1 MRSAVPLGGLGTG
14 SVELRADGRFRE
26 WLVENEG
33 PGLNEHGKIPVKDEM
48 LLGLKVN
55 GVAKLL
61 STHPPLV
68 SPLESAQQSPTT
80 PSMSSTGQ
88 QRLAGVEAMRYAG
101 AFPVSKLDLEDSS
114 FPIQASLF
122 AYSSFEAWNAEA
134 SAVPSISLT
143 LLLENTSNKRVTA
156 SFAMLLPLMQE
167 KDQSRIARQTAT
179 ILAVLAADN
188 SRPQPPVHPAAGQAE
203 SRGRLHISAPGIP
216 CSRLVGCGISV
227 PKGWGTGASRDWSA
241 PAACTSSSSTPRPC
255 CA

>member
-1 MRSAVPLGGLGTG
+1 M
-14 SVELRADGRFRE
+14 
-26 WLVENEG
+26 
-33 PGLNEHGKIPVKDEM
+33 
-48 LLGLKVN
+48 GLKVN

-61 STHPPLV
+61 TTHPPLV
-68 SPLESAQQSPTT
+68 SPLESAQQFPST
-80 PSMSSTGQ
+80 PSMSSSKQ
-88 QRLAGVEAMRYAG
+88 ERLAGVEAMRYAG

>member
-114 FPIQASLF
+114 FPIQASRPCLF
-122 AYSSFEAWNAEA
+122 ELRGMERRGLGGAEHLVDIAAREHVKQEGDSKLRHA
-134 SAVPSISLT
+134 SPPHARKGS
-143 LLLENTSNKRVTA
+143 EQDRASNCH
-156 SFAMLLPLMQE
+156 
-167 KDQSRIARQTAT
+167 
-179 ILAVLAADN
+179 
-188 SRPQPPVHPAAGQAE
+188 HPCRACSGQL
-203 SRGRLHISAPGIP
+203 S
-216 CSRLVGCGISV
+216 
-227 PKGWGTGASRDWSA
+227 
-241 PAACTSSSSTPRPC
+241 PATSSASCGRPR
-255 CA
+255 